1 VRVPRAHLL
10 RALTLLAALP
20 SGDARA
26 EEVFCDPEDPTC
38 VAVPAD
44 ATSDDLP
51 EPSDTFC
58 DPEDPTC
65 VAEEP
70 DPGSFCD
77 PEDPTCA
84 PDEEGDAKK
93 GSGFVRSTLDF
104 DLDEGPI
111 GAEYVASWSTTGL
124 LDTSWQGQ
132 GEDVVELASTLS
144 LELSYELDVNTR
156 LVVAGQILH
165 WMGGEA
171 QPDQPNLLVNAAN
184 PRAELD
190 VRLGESYARWRSGS
204 LTVRAGNLLTSWGS
218 TDLTRPGDVI
228 NPTDARTWGPS
239 PAGAGQRV
247 PQPSVE
253 ASWAWDGGALS
264 AVFVPFFV
272 PDYVVLVGRDAGFL
286 DALGAPTN
294 PGPMGVAAL
303 GLFDPSSTEELNG
316 FLSSAVYPDERPE
329 HVSGGVRLTATAW
342 NTDVGLG
349 YFVGWNRTP
358 FTTLDP
364 EARELSALA
373 LQDGQVLQDLD
384 VTAFLER
391 NPQAAGAFARLNER
405 AGAGERLV
413 TTGFRRRQ
421 TLVADVARYLGPIGV
436 RADVAFSPAQ
446 VFVGED
452 LSGLRRPTIS
462 SALGLGYERVDGDR
476 ALALSLEGFW
486 IEPLGRDHALT
497 RAFVPEGEEGP
508 EGVEPLV
515 IGDRLLGVA
524 GGGRWQTPL
533 WDLDLEAGGV
543 FNVTTR
549 DLIAQAAVSRR
560 FSSWLV
566 VRAGALVYEGPDPQE
581 SLSVGGLYD
590 RNDQVFVSVGGSL

>member
-1 VRVPRAHLL
+1 MRAPIAHLT
-10 RALTLLAALP
+10 RALALLAALP
-20 SGDARA
+20 SGAWA

-38 VAVPAD
+38 VVVEPNAPEGGP
-44 ATSDDLP
+44 LP

-65 VAEEP
+65 VVEDP
-70 DPGSFCD
+70 DLGSFCD
-77 PEDPTCA
+77 PEDPTCTPADDGGVGA
-84 PDEEGDAKK
+84 PEV
-93 GSGFVRSTLDF
+93 VRSTLDF
-104 DLDEGPI
+104 DLDEGPV
-111 GAEYVASWSTTGL
+111 GAEYVSEWSSTAL
-124 LDTSWQGQ
+124 LDTAWQGQ
-132 GEDVVELASTLS
+132 GEDVVELGTTLS

-156 LVVAGQILH
+156 LVISGQILH
-165 WMGGEA
+165 WMGGEENA
-171 QPDQPNLLVNAAN
+171 DQPNLLVNAAN

-190 VRLGESYARWRSGS
+190 VRLGESYARWSAGS
-204 LTVRAGNLLTSWGS
+204 VTVRAGNLLTSWGS

-247 PQPSVE
+247 PQPAVE
-253 ASWAWDGGALS
+253 ASWAWEGGALS

-272 PDYVVLVGRDAGFL
+272 PDYVVLVGRDAGFV

-294 PGPMGVAAL
+294 PGPLGQAAL
-303 GLFDPSSTEELNG
+303 GLLDPASTEELNG
-316 FLSSAVYPDERPE
+316 FLSSSVYPDERPE
-329 HVSGGVRLTATAW
+329 HVSGGARLTSTAW
-342 NTDVGLG
+342 NTDFGLG

-364 EARELSALA
+364 EVRDLFALV

-384 VTAFLER
+384 VPAFLRR
-391 NPQAAGAFARLNER
+391 NPQAVGAFGRINGR
-405 AGAGERLV
+405 INAGQQLV
-413 TTGFRRRQ
+413 STGFRRRQ
-421 TLVADVARYLGPIGV
+421 TLVADLARYLGPIGV

-446 VFVGED
+446 VFVGDD

-497 RAFVPEGEEGP
+497 RAFVPPGEEGP
-508 EGVEPLV
+508 EEVEPLI
-515 IGDRLLGVA
+515 IGDRLFGVA

-533 WDLDLEAGGV
+533 WDLDLEVGGV
-543 FNVTTR
+543 FNLTTL

-560 FSSWLV
+560 FASWLV
-566 VRAGALVYEGPDPQE
+566 VRAGVLVYEGPDPQDL
-581 SLSVGGLYD
+581 LSVGGLYD
-590 RNDQVFVSVGGSL
+590 RNDQAFVSVGGSL